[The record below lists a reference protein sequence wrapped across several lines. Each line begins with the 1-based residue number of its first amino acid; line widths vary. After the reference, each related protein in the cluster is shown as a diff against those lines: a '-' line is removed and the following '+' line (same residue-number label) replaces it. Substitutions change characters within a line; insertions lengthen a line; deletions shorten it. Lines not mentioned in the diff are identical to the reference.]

1 MNSLR
6 KNISNLFGLL
16 KDIGHL
22 YVSVILLVLI
32 ALLSPAISY
41 MYKLIVD
48 AVSVSNLPIKQILII
63 VAMYMILQMISEILE
78 NLQQYFFAL
87 SEFKITNNIHM
98 SINKKLKRVKIEVFE
113 DVENFNLIQRIS
125 DKLLNGTMDL
135 INTLFNILSPIIM
148 VVSYTLILVTIKW
161 YFPIILII
169 SNIPY
174 IISLFIQNRMEYD
187 NYKEISMKNR
197 QLNYWINVLTQRS
210 WVKDVKIYNLFN
222 YINIKICR
230 MLEEICLKEN
240 SIIKR
245 NLVINLLANLVKN
258 LSICICLIVVLVLI
272 FKGEATIGEFALVY
286 SVTQNIIN
294 NLSVSLSQ
302 FASIDELFIY
312 LKDWNDFLELEE
324 ENNAHKLTSNFDINF
339 KNVYFNYP
347 NQELKVINGLNL
359 SIPYGEKVVIVGEN
373 GSGKSTLISLLLGM
387 YALNTGEIFIG
398 KENINNVLYYYR
410 KNISCMFQNYL
421 KLQLSVRDNI
431 NIGNLDVNGG

>member
-222 YINIKICR
+222 
-230 MLEEICLKEN
+230 
-240 SIIKR
+240 
-245 NLVINLLANLVKN
+245 
-258 LSICICLIVVLVLI
+258 
-272 FKGEATIGEFALVY
+272 
-286 SVTQNIIN
+286 
-294 NLSVSLSQ
+294 
-302 FASIDELFIY
+302 
-312 LKDWNDFLELEE
+312 
-324 ENNAHKLTSNFDINF
+324 
-339 KNVYFNYP
+339 
-347 NQELKVINGLNL
+347 
-359 SIPYGEKVVIVGEN
+359 
-373 GSGKSTLISLLLGM
+373 
-387 YALNTGEIFIG
+387 
-398 KENINNVLYYYR
+398 
-410 KNISCMFQNYL
+410 
-421 KLQLSVRDNI
+421 
-431 NIGNLDVNGG
+431 